1 MKGMIITDHDKKY
14 YIDNV
19 LTPLKDCRNE
29 FTNRVETEYAN
40 RNIDS
45 FLKEL
50 CQTHGYDV
58 VATLVSK
65 RIQDSVFDG
74 RYSNSV
80 KEWAVNYQTS
90 LPIDGVPEEVLQRI
104 TAFNTHPVIVNSCAV
119 TLDQNKKELQS
130 NKKESSDTSTIKE
143 EKISYVDQLYEK
155 MSAQQDTYREWLLT
169 QPPSEILN
177 HTYEYTV
184 REDILLVVETKDIT
198 EDEAKELLK
207 SDTPLDDV
215 YDRFDKKDI
224 SYMQDIKETFSEIA
238 SHIKEYDEQK
248 GMD

>member
-90 LPIDGVPEEVLQRI
+90 LPIDGVP
-104 TAFNTHPVIVNSCAV
+104 
-119 TLDQNKKELQS
+119 KE
-130 NKKESSDTSTIKE
+130 
-143 EKISYVDQLYEK
+143 
-155 MSAQQDTYREWLLT
+155 
-169 QPPSEILN
+169 
-177 HTYEYTV
+177 
-184 REDILLVVETKDIT
+184 
-198 EDEAKELLK
+198 
-207 SDTPLDDV
+207 
-215 YDRFDKKDI
+215 
-224 SYMQDIKETFSEIA
+224 
-238 SHIKEYDEQK
+238 
-248 GMD
+248 